1 MNNFLEKLTNN
12 VDIEP
17 VAREYINF
25 LVSCNKD
32 INENIGGDRRALER
46 LG

>member
-17 VAREYINF
+17 VAQKYIDYDQQRWKIEYDDTTD
-25 LVSCNKD
+25 KK
-32 INENIGGDRRALER
+32 
-46 LG
+46 